1 MINTHVVYLSHLNN
15 LNQINAEYGRNSLL
29 IIFSI
34 IFIFIFASISRKD
47 ETDLLNNKNDV
58 FSYGSST
65 ILRGMA
71 ILLLCIGHFA
81 IKCIEGVLP
90 FEYAGEYAVI
100 IFVFLSGIGL
110 TKKYNTSS
118 IPRAF
123 LFTRIKKLIIPVWLC
138 LILFYLLDYLLANR
152 IHTLNKI
159 ILSFLGI
166 INSEPPNGP
175 DWFISYII
183 FLYFNFYIV
192 SFLSIAKFWKII
204 LLIGLSYGMLF
215 FVYYYPDFNYVN
227 MWIKYSIVF
236 PVAVLIGLHLNVVF
250 KWIVKVRTFSIVLFY
265 VLMAFFLVS
274 YLIKLGLQPVTTLF
288 SSGLISEI
296 IISVRPVYLILFI
309 VMLAYEIDR
318 FKYYS
323 RFLKFLGDYSMEIF
337 LLHMPFMV
345 YYDFF
350 LFRKP
355 LFIYFFIY
363 GLFIII
369 MAFLLKKIVLKMN
382 SILALYGVPNIK
394 SH

>member
-1 MINTHVVYLSHLNN
+1 MINTPVSYVSHLNN
-15 LNQINAEYGRNSLL
+15 LNQINAEYGKNSLM

-34 IFIFIFASISRKD
+34 IFILIIANISGKD
-47 ETDLLNNKNDV
+47 ETDLLKNKNDA

-100 IFVFLSGIGL
+100 IFVMLSGIGL
-110 TKKYNTSS
+110 TKKYDISN
-118 IPRAF
+118 IPKTF
-123 LFTRIKKLIIPVWLC
+123 LFSRIKKLIIPVWLC
-138 LILFYLLDYLLANR
+138 LILFYILDFLLTDR
-152 IHTLNKI
+152 THTLYKI
-159 ILSFLGI
+159 ILSFLGV
-166 INSEPPNGP
+166 INSDPPNGP

-183 FLYFNFYIV
+183 FLYMNFYIV
-192 SFLSIAKFWKII
+192 SSLSITKLNKII
-204 LLIGLSYGMLF
+204 VLLAISYGMMF
-215 FVYYYPDFNYVN
+215 FVHYFPDLKYVN
-227 MWIKYSIVF
+227 MWVKYSIVF
-236 PVAVLIGLHLNVVF
+236 PVAVLIGLYRDVFF
-250 KWIVKVRTFSIVLFY
+250 KWMDKVRKFSIVIFY
-265 VLMAFFLVS
+265 ALMAFFFVC
-274 YLIKLGLQPVTTLF
+274 YLIKLGLQPLTALF
-288 SSGLISEI
+288 SSELVSEI
-296 IISVRPVYLILFI
+296 IISVRPVYLIIFV

-345 YYDFF
+345 YYDFL

-363 GLFIII
+363 CLFIII
-369 MAFLLKKIVLKMN
+369 MAFLLKKIVFKMN
-382 SILALYGVPNIK
+382 NILALYGVPNIK